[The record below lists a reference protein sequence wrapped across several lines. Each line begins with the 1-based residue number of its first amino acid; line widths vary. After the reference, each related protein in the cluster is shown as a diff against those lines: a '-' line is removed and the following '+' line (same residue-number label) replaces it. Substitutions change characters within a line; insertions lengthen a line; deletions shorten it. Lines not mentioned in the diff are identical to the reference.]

1 MTNCMICKT
10 KDARQYSS
18 MCQSCIYNRWRWSCY
33 PDSRYYQE
41 QPMKKGKS
49 IKVTKKI

>member
-18 MCQSCIYNRWRWSCY
+18 MCQSCIDNGWRWSGY